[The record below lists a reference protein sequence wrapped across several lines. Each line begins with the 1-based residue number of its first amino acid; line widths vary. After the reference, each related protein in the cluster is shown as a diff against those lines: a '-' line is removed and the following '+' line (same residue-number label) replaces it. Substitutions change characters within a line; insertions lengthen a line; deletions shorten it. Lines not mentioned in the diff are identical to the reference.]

1 MATNGSLALQEKET
15 YRIGEVAALT
25 HIEPHVLRYWE
36 MEFPALHPVKTPSGQ
51 RLYGRDDI
59 ETILTIKRLLYE
71 EGFTIAG
78 ARKRLEAE
86 NGKGVVSLPVPAPAV
101 VPPPARERSARR
113 EQLLSIR
120 AELQR
125 LLTLLS
131 RQ

>member
-15 YRIGEVAALT
+15 YRIGEVAVLT

-51 RLYGRDDI
+51 RLYRARDV
-59 ETILTIKRLLYE
+59 ETVLTIKRLLYE

-78 ARKRLEAE
+78 ARRRLEAE
-86 NGKGVVSLPVPAPAV
+86 NGRGVHPRPLPMPTGVAATP
-101 VPPPARERSARR
+101 REGSARR
-113 EQLLSIR
+113 EQLRSIR